1 MKRLLACLLVMGLV
15 LGGWS
20 TVSHAKAGGDFY
32 KKINKI
38 DQLIQKKKWKEA
50 GNETRALR
58 KLYKKKEWKIQLIGD
73 EREYE
78 GIGEGLDALHAA
90 VKVKDKVQA
99 TNELANIHALLE
111 SVYSM

>member
-1 MKRLLACLLVMGLV
+1 MKRLLAGLLIMGLV

-20 TVSHAKAGGDFY
+20 SVTHAKAGGEFY

-38 DQLIQKKKWKEA
+38 DQLIQKKNWEEA
-50 GNETRALR
+50 SSETSALR

-99 TNELANIHALLE
+99 TTELANIHALLE
-111 SVYSM
+111 SVYSL